1 MTLKET
7 IQADVIAA
15 MKAREMDKLGTLRL
29 LSAAIKQ
36 REVDTQS
43 TLDDAAVIAVI
54 EKACKQRRESISQYQ
69 QANRPDLVQTE
80 QFELDIISAYL
91 PAQMSDEDITSAVS
105 AAIAQTEAKG
115 MQDMGKVMAVL
126 KPKLA
131 GRADMSQ
138 VSGLVKTALTK

>member
-1 MTLKET
+1 M
-7 IQADVIAA
+7 
-15 MKAREMDKLGTLRL
+15 
-29 LSAAIKQ
+29 
-36 REVDTQS
+36 
-43 TLDDAAVIAVI
+43 I

-115 MQDMGKVMAVL
+115 MQDMGKVMGVL
-126 KPKLA
+126 KGQLA
-131 GRADMSQ
+131 GKADMGK
-138 VSGLVKTALTK
+138 VSALIKAQLS